1 LLGLFVADAP
11 LLGGLLLLLKLR
23 TRCCFTLGHLGRAL
37 RLTRLLGLQ
46 TLALLLRAGSSG
58 TGALSP
64 SLCLLA
70 LSCHQSRRRRWHGS
84 HRRLGL
90 LLFLQLLGSFTLLL
104 LALLGTHGLL
114 LLAQLRQSLAVA
126 LAHV

>member
-1 LLGLFVADAP
+1 MLGLFVADAP

-46 TLALLLRAGSSG
+46 ALALLLCAGSSSA
-58 TGALSP
+58 GAL

-90 LLFLQLLGSFTLLL
+90 LLFLQLLGTFTLLL